1 MAHFIVGFGR
11 LWLLFSESRLIV
23 WLS

>member
-1 MAHFIVGFGR
+1 MAHFIVAK
-11 LWLLFSESRLIV
+11 LWLLFSESRLRV